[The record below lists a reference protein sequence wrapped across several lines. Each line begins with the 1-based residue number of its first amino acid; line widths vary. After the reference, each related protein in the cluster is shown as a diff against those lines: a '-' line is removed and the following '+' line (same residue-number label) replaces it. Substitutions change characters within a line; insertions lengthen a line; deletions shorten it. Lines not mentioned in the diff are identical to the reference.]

1 MQRSRNLTVVF
12 ILLAIPCLVLADGAG
27 TTGGITLSQ
36 TIGARAEAMA
46 GAYTAVGGDV
56 LGIYYNPAL
65 ASTLKEKQAAI
76 LYQKGIAEDNF
87 GALCVGAPLGFGTV
101 AGSLVYYNAGDV
113 ELINSGGEERT
124 VNAQKDLLAILSYA
138 RKMGKLSAGASLK
151 YLSSKLAEEEEAT
164 TLAFDLGGNY
174 QIDDRTMVGLAILN
188 IGGELKYL
196 KEADEVP
203 ESIRA
208 GISHQWPELL
218 ISGDAVKRD
227 DKNSGHIG
235 AEYIFKK
242 LLSIRAGY
250 TIDEDLGG
258 PSFGFGLNH
267 NQFSI
272 NYALSSKEDLD
283 LSHYVGLTYK

>member
-1 MQRSRNLTVVF
+1 MTVF
-12 ILLAIPCLVLADGAG
+12 ILLAIPCLVLAGGAG

-46 GAYTAVGGDV
+46 EAYTAVSGDV

-87 GALCVGAPLGFGTV
+87 GAFSVGAPLGFGTV

-113 ELINSGGEERT
+113 ELIDLAGKERT
-124 VNAQKDLLAILSYA
+124 VNAQKDLLAIFSYA
-138 RKMGKLSAGASLK
+138 KKIGKFSAGASLK
-151 YLSSKLAEEEEAT
+151 YLSSKLAEEKAT
-164 TLAFDLGGNY
+164 TPAFDLGGNY
-174 QIDDRTMVGLAILN
+174 QINTRTMVGLAILN
-188 IGGELKYL
+188 IGGELRYL
-196 KEADEVP
+196 KEADEIP
-203 ESIRA
+203 LTIRA

-218 ISGDAVKRD
+218 IAGDIVKRD
-227 DKNSGHIG
+227 DKTSGHIG
-235 AEYIFKK
+235 AEYTFKK

-258 PSFGFGLNH
+258 PGFGFGLNH

-283 LSHYVGLTYK
+283 LSHYVGLTYKLGSP

>member
-1 MQRSRNLTVVF
+1 MSKIRVLTVVF

-56 LGIYYNPAL
+56 LGIHYNPAL
-65 ASTLKEKQAAI
+65 ASTLKEKQASI
-76 LYQKGIAEDNF
+76 LYQRGIAEDNF
-87 GALCVGAPLGFGTV
+87 GAFCVGAPLGFGTV

-113 ELINSGGEERT
+113 ELIDSEGEERT
-124 VNAQKDLLAILSYA
+124 VNAQKDLLAIFSYA
-138 RKMGKLSAGASLK
+138 KKIGKFSAGASLK
-151 YLSSKLAEEEEAT
+151 YLSSKLAEEKEAT

-196 KEADEVP
+196 EEADKVP
-203 ESIRA
+203 LTVRA

-218 ISGDAVKRD
+218 VAGDIVKRD
-227 DKNSGHIG
+227 DKTSGHIG
-235 AEYIFKK
+235 AEYTFKK
-242 LLSIRAGY
+242 LLSIQAGY
-250 TIDEDLGG
+250 TIDKDLGG
-258 PSFGFGLNH
+258 PGFGFGLNH